1 MEPVRQSVD
10 PACPQAGGIIM
21 VRLRR
26 YNVENLAY
34 FVTTSSYQNR
44 INLLTRDR
52 AETLINFIYAA
63 KEKLVEHL
71 LAFAIMPNHLHI
83 LFVPKPGVTISQ
95 VLHYIKK
102 GSSRVVSGEEEGKQT
117 LWTRR
122 FHDKGIR
129 TEEQLRKT
137 IEYIHNNPVKAGL
150 VERAEE
156 YLYSSAN
163 PKWRTDRE
171 NYLIPR

>member
-1 MEPVRQSVD
+1 
-10 PACPQAGGIIM
+10 M

-26 YNVENLAY
+26 YNFENLAY
-34 FVTTSSYQNR
+34 FVTTSSYHSR
-44 INLLTRDR
+44 TNLLTKTR
-52 AETLINFIYAA
+52 AKTLINFIYAA
-63 KEKLVEHL
+63 KAKLIEHL

-102 GSSRVVSGEEEGKQT
+102 GSSRVVSREEEGNQKM
-117 LWTRR
+117 WTRR
-122 FHDKGIR
+122 FHDRGIR
-129 TEEQLRKT
+129 TEEQLRRT

-150 VERAEE
+150 IERAEE

-163 PKWRTDRE
+163 PKWKTDWDG
-171 NYLIPR
+171 YLVPR